1 MIKLTEFTSVVDTYK
16 KNFDIRKKR
25 FSLAKRGDLRER
37 REKREK
43 RIETSKL
50 FDTKTLKDGV
60 KKQSGDILDTLLR
73 FGLFTLLGF
82 LLKNIDKVVLTIKNI
97 VDKVKEFAENLKT
110 FYEDTLKPLF
120 ESLSGLAPIV
130 GSVFGFIGNFI
141 MEMNPFN
148 SFGDLLDTVI
158 YGILGMATKLG
169 TLNKPR
175 LKPPSG
181 TALRKEPV
189 KPKVIPK
196 VPARVKTAARI
207 RSAFAARKSKIAA
220 QRSFRRRAT
229 PQGVLRRS
237 AAPSGLGRTPGADIP
252 AGSRITASVFDEMME
267 NIKIQAEEQARLER
281 NRAEIRARE
290 AINAR
295 ALRDKKFFDKFGIEG
310 GDKLAKAQAAQFF
323 DDFLFTPDGPG
334 ASGTSVLDDLVGKPP
349 KPNFFRN
356 VFDRVVEG
364 TRSRA
369 ATLKDLGM
377 GFRFNPRDVVNFLK
391 NPKNLKDL
399 AKGSII
405 GLAFEAGA
413 KSIATSISDALPFS
427 ENFQLL
433 AYFGLISKDR
443 VFDLKA
449 QQLMKMSPEK
459 RKRFIEKYKKYAES
473 NPLFLDHIGLMQKEN
488 GTMILQKLAPLLAA
502 PGGAEGNED
511 LIEALE
517 SIKVKP
523 TVEPKQPVIP
533 QNEIDVLDDFINK
546 TDPNKKANED
556 NFTIDG
562 SRLNIGDEV
571 GSLQMDTTYS
581 SGGVRTIANNV
592 VVLQTIREEVP
603 V

>member
-25 FSLAKRGDLRER
+25 FSLVKRGDLRKR

-50 FDTKTLKDGV
+50 FNTKTLKDGV
-60 KKQSGDILDTLLR
+60 KKQSGDILDNLLR

-97 VDKVKEFAENLKT
+97 VDKVKEFAKNLKT

-158 YGILGMATKLG
+158 YGILGMASKLG
-169 TLNKPR
+169 MLNKPQV
-175 LKPPSG
+175 KPPSG
-181 TALRKEPV
+181 TALRKQPTL
-189 KPKVIPK
+189 PKAK
-196 VPARVKTAARI
+196 VPARVKTAARV
-207 RSAFAARKSKIAA
+207 RSTFAARQSKIAA
-220 QRSFRRRAT
+220 QRSFLRRST
-229 PQGVLRRS
+229 PQGVSRT
-237 AAPSGLGRTPGADIP
+237 AAAAGLGRTPGADFP
-252 AGSRITASVFDEMME
+252 VGTRITQSVVDEMKE
-267 NIKIQAEEQARLER
+267 NIRIQADEEARLAR
-281 NRAEIRARE
+281 NRVEIRARE
-290 AINAR
+290 AIAKKA
-295 ALRDKKFFDKFGIEG
+295 ALDKKFFDKFGIEG
-310 GDKLAKAQAAQFF
+310 GDKFTKAQAAQFF

-349 KPNFFRN
+349 KPNFFKN

-364 TRSRA
+364 SRRGGA
-369 ATLKDLGM
+369 ALKDFGM
-377 GFRFNPRDVVNFLK
+377 GFRFNPKDVVNFLK

-399 AKGSII
+399 AKGSIL

-413 KSIATSISDALPFS
+413 KSLATSISDALPFS

-433 AYFGLISKDR
+433 AYFGLISKER
-443 VFDLKA
+443 IFDLKA

-459 RKRFIEKYKKYAES
+459 RRRFIEKYKKHAES
-473 NPLFLDHIGLMQKEN
+473 NPFFLDSIGLQNKEN
-488 GTMILQKLAPLLAA
+488 ATMILQRLAPLLAA

-517 SIKVKP
+517 SLKIKP

-533 QNEIDVLDDFINK
+533 QNEIDILDDFINK

-562 SRLNIGDEV
+562 SRVNIGDEV

>member
-130 GSVFGFIGNFI
+130 GGVFGFIGNFI

-158 YGILGMATKLG
+158 YGILGMASKLG
-169 TLNKPR
+169 MLNKAQV
-175 LKPPSG
+175 KPPSG
-181 TALRKEPV
+181 TALRKQPTL
-189 KPKVIPK
+189 PKAK
-196 VPARVKTAARI
+196 VPARVKTAARL
-207 RSAFAARKSKIAA
+207 RSTFAARQSKIAA
-220 QRSFRRRAT
+220 QRSFLRRST
-229 PQGVLRRS
+229 PQGVSRT
-237 AAPSGLGRTPGADIP
+237 AAAAGLGRTPGANIP
-252 AGSRITASVFDEMME
+252 PGSRITASVFDEMME
-267 NIKIQAEEQARLER
+267 NIRAQTEERDRAAR
-281 NRAEIRARE
+281 NRAEMRARE
-290 AINAR
+290 AIAKKA
-295 ALRDKKFFDKFGIEG
+295 ALDKRFFDKFGIEG
-310 GDKLAKAQAAQFF
+310 GDKLARAQAAQFV

-334 ASGTSVLDDLVGKPP
+334 VSGTSILDDLVGKPP
-349 KPNFFRN
+349 KPNFFKN

-364 TRSRA
+364 TRRGGA
-369 ATLKDLGM
+369 ALKDLGM
-377 GFRFNPRDVVNFLK
+377 GFRFNPKDVVNFLK
-391 NPKNLKDL
+391 NPRNLKDL

-413 KSIATSISDALPFS
+413 KSLATSISDALPYS

-433 AYFGLISKDR
+433 AYFGLISKER
-443 VFDLKA
+443 IFDIKA

-459 RKRFIEKYKKYAES
+459 RRRFIEKYKKHAES
-473 NPLFLDHIGLMQKEN
+473 NPFFLDSIGLQNKEN
-488 GTMILQKLAPLLAA
+488 ATMILQRLAPLLAA

-517 SIKVKP
+517 SLKIKP

-533 QNEIDVLDDFINK
+533 QNEIDILDDFINK
-546 TDPNKKANED
+546 TDPNKKASED

-562 SRLNIGDEV
+562 SRVNIGDEV

>member
-25 FSLAKRGDLRER
+25 FSLVKRGDLRKR

-50 FDTKTLKDGV
+50 FNTKTLKDGV
-60 KKQSGDILDTLLR
+60 KKQSGDILDNLLR

-97 VDKVKEFAENLKT
+97 VDKVKEFAKNLKT

-158 YGILGMATKLG
+158 YGILGMASKLG
-169 TLNKPR
+169 MLNKPQV
-175 LKPPSG
+175 KPPSG
-181 TALRKEPV
+181 TALRKQPTL
-189 KPKVIPK
+189 PKAK
-196 VPARVKTAARI
+196 VPARVKTAARV
-207 RSAFAARKSKIAA
+207 RSTFAARQSKIAA
-220 QRSFRRRAT
+220 QRSFLRRST
-229 PQGVLRRS
+229 PQGVSRT
-237 AAPSGLGRTPGADIP
+237 AAAAASGLGRTPGADFP
-252 AGSRITASVFDEMME
+252 VGTRITQSVVDEMKE
-267 NIKIQAEEQARLER
+267 NIRIQADEEARLAR
-281 NRAEIRARE
+281 NRVEIRARE
-290 AINAR
+290 AIAKKA
-295 ALRDKKFFDKFGIEG
+295 ALDKKFFDKFGIEG
-310 GDKLAKAQAAQFF
+310 GDKFTKAQAAQFF

-349 KPNFFRN
+349 KPNFFKN

-364 TRSRA
+364 SRRGGA
-369 ATLKDLGM
+369 ALKDFGM
-377 GFRFNPRDVVNFLK
+377 GFRFNPKDVVNFLK

-399 AKGSII
+399 AKGSIL

-413 KSIATSISDALPFS
+413 KSLATSISDALPFS

-433 AYFGLISKDR
+433 AYFGLISKER
-443 VFDLKA
+443 IFDLKA

-459 RKRFIEKYKKYAES
+459 RRRFIEKYKKHAES
-473 NPLFLDHIGLMQKEN
+473 NPFFLDSIGLQNKEN
-488 GTMILQKLAPLLAA
+488 ATMILQRLAPLLAA

-517 SIKVKP
+517 SLKIKP

-533 QNEIDVLDDFINK
+533 QNEIDILDDFINK

-562 SRLNIGDEV
+562 SRVNIGDEV

>member
-82 LLKNIDKVVLTIKNI
+82 LLKNIDKVVLTIKKI
-97 VDKVKEFAENLKT
+97 ADKVKEFAENLKT
-110 FYEDTLKPLF
+110 FYEETLKPIF

-158 YGILGMATKLG
+158 YGILGIASKLG
-169 TLNKPR
+169 MLNKPR

-181 TALRKEPV
+181 TALRKQPTL
-189 KPKVIPK
+189 PKAK
-196 VPARVKTAARI
+196 VPARVKSAARV
-207 RSAFAARKSKIAA
+207 RSTFAARQSKIAA
-220 QRSFRRRAT
+220 QRSFLRRAT
-229 PQGVLRRS
+229 PQGVSRT
-237 AAPSGLGRTPGADIP
+237 AAAAGLGRTPGANIP
-252 AGSRITASVFDEMME
+252 PGSRITASVFDEMME
-267 NIKIQAEEQARLER
+267 NIRAQTEERDRAAR
-281 NRAEIRARE
+281 NRAEARARE
-290 AINAR
+290 AIAKKA
-295 ALRDKKFFDKFGIEG
+295 ALDKRFFDKFGIEG
-310 GDKLAKAQAAQFF
+310 GDKLARAQAAQFV

-334 ASGTSVLDDLVGKPP
+334 VSGTSVLDDLVGKPP
-349 KPNFFRN
+349 KPNFFKN
-356 VFDRVVEG
+356 VFDRAIEG
-364 TRSRA
+364 TRRGGA
-369 ATLKDLGM
+369 ALKDFGM
-377 GFRFNPRDVVNFLK
+377 GFRFNPKDVVNFLK
-391 NPKNLKDL
+391 NPRNLKDL
-399 AKGSII
+399 AKGSIL

-413 KSIATSISDALPFS
+413 KSLATSISDSLPFS

-433 AYFGLISKDR
+433 AYFGLISKER
-443 VFDLKA
+443 IFDLKA

-459 RKRFIEKYKKYAES
+459 RRRFIEKYKKHAES
-473 NPLFLDHIGLMQKEN
+473 NPFFLDSIGLQNKEN
-488 GTMILQKLAPLLAA
+488 ATMILQRLAPLLAA

-517 SIKVKP
+517 SLKIKP

-533 QNEIDVLDDFINK
+533 QNEIDILDDFINK
-546 TDPNKKANED
+546 SDPNKKANED

-562 SRLNIGDEV
+562 SRVNIGDEV